1 MSQKKE
7 QDTSNLKVIVIEGVV
22 TEARVGKTRFSDT
35 EKYRVGI
42 KSDSVPYDEI
52 HAFDKSGAK
61 LTPKWFKDKTGYIN
75 LASVYTI
82 PVKNAKGSEIDFE
95 TWLDDYNALGAT
107 VRISINQKD
116 GALYPKAIKVLED
129 GEARDPF
136 EDL

>member
-1 MSQKKE
+1 MSQKKD
-7 QDTSNLKVIVIEGVV
+7 QDTSNLLTIVIEGTV
-22 TEARVGKTRFSDT
+22 TEARFGKTRFSDV

-42 KSDSVPYDEI
+42 KSEMIPYDEI

-75 LASVYTI
+75 LASVYKI
-82 PVKNAKGSEIDFE
+82 PVKNSKGSIIDFE
-95 TWLDDYNALGAT
+95 TWISDYNALGST

-116 GALYPKAIKVLED
+116 GAIYPKAIKVLED